1 MGGPNSVSR
10 WYSEDR
16 LLDIGWHAGCNST
29 GVHSLNKKGNKA
41 MKLIRYAYP
50 QSQATSAFNR
60 LFDLGAPAFG
70 RFGSLFDD
78 FMSTEAGYGQPPVD
92 LYEDDSNFYARFEL
106 PGIRKEAV
114 DLELEN
120 SVLTIRSQ
128 DSSES
133 DEKVVRRGFERSI
146 SVPDGVELEKVSAT
160 MQDGILT
167 VTMPKAEA
175 RKPRQIDVN

>member
-1 MGGPNSVSR
+1 
-10 WYSEDR
+10 
-16 LLDIGWHAGCNST
+16 
-29 GVHSLNKKGNKA
+29 

-60 LFDLGAPAFG
+60 LFDLGAPTVG
-70 RFGSLFDD
+70 RFGSLLDD
-78 FMSTEAGYGQPPVD
+78 ILGSEYDDHRPAVD
-92 LYEDDSNFYARFEL
+92 LFEDEHNFYARFEL
-106 PGIRKEAV
+106 PGVSKDKV

-128 DSSES
+128 ETSES
-133 DEKVVRRGFERSI
+133 DEKLSRSRFERSI
-146 SVPDGVELEKVSAT
+146 SVPDGVDLEKVAAR

-175 RKPRQIDVN
+175 RKPRQISVH